1 MAADTKYNEHLHPGT
16 DEVYFVPET
25 GELVFGDDVYD
36 SIRAGKDLS
45 VDYKK
50 TEFAAKD
57 VRPEHYLT
65 VRQWIIQPERYR
77 ITAQQ
82 VLRI

>member
-1 MAADTKYNEHLHPGT
+1 MSICTRELMRCI
-16 DEVYFVPET
+16 FVPET

-50 TEFAAKD
+50 TEFAKRC
-57 VRPEHYLT
+57 VGTLF
-65 VRQWIIQPERYR
+65 
-77 ITAQQ
+77 
-82 VLRI
+82 